1 LTATLYATTSDLR
14 QVLDGTDAGTGTASV
29 LSDEQLTLALQAA
42 SNRISIYAGG
52 VFDGSSPAATP
63 PDIFHDLA
71 LDLACF
77 WASKTYLKH
86 KVMDAQHPVWL
97 AYQNAMDVL
106 KGFRDGTLRPDPGT
120 YGGVGNEG
128 GHVINRIPG
137 IFRPADSDTV
147 VNPFDGTLDA
157 DTSPDTGSPGS
168 GWEGFNSGVELP

>member
-1 LTATLYATTSDLR
+1 LTSTLYATTDDLR
-14 QVLDGTDAGTGTASV
+14 QVLDGTDAGTGTAAT

-52 VFDGSSPAATP
+52 VFDGSSAASTP

-71 LDLACF
+71 LDLGAF
-77 WASKTYLKH
+77 WATKTYLKH
-86 KVMDAQHPVWL
+86 KTMDAQHPVWL

-137 IFRPADSDTV
+137 IFRNADSNV
-147 VNPFDGTLDA
+147 IVNPYDGKLDA
-157 DTSPDTGSPGS
+157 DTPSELGLAN
-168 GWEGFNSGVELP
+168 GWEGFNSGVESP